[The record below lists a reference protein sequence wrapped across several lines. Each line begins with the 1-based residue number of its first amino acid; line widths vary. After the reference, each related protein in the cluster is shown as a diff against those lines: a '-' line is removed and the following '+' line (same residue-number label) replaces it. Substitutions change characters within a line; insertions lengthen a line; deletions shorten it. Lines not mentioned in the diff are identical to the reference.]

1 MHACIYVYTVRG
13 QGFNA
18 CMHSYTHTHTHTHAC
33 IHACI
38 HTHTHIPRYMHAWM
52 DAYMYTPTTS
62 LYAGIA
68 HYNRLLRGYTTAYP
82 NRVLMVG

>member
-1 MHACIYVYTVRG
+1 
-13 QGFNA
+13 
-18 CMHSYTHTHTHTHAC
+18 
-33 IHACI
+33 
-38 HTHTHIPRYMHAWM
+38 MHAWM